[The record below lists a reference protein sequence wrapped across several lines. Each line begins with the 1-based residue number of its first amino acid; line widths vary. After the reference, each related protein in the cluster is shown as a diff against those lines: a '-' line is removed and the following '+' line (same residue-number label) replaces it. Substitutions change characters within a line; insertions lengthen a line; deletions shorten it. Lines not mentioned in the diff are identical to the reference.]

1 MKTNKQILSLALVAS
16 LSLATISCKTSNAVK
31 GGAIGGTVGGVAG
44 GIISGGKN
52 TATGIIIGAA
62 IGGSAGAI
70 IGREM
75 DKQAEELER
84 ELEAAEV
91 ERVGEGIKVTF
102 DSGLLFGIN
111 KSNLNPAAKEN
122 LDSLAKTLNKYEDTN
137 IVIDGHTDNTGSE
150 KHNMSLSKARAAT
163 VEKYLRDLG
172 VSNSRITTNG
182 FGETL
187 PEVTNDTPEGRTQN
201 RRVEIGIVA
210 NEKMKDDAKKGE
222 IEGNRP

>member
-1 MKTNKQILSLALVAS
+1 MKTNRQILSLALIAS
-16 LSLATISCKTSNAVK
+16 LSFATISCKTSNAVK
-31 GGAIGGTVGGVAG
+31 GAAIGGTVGGVAG
-44 GIISGGKN
+44 GLISGGKN

-102 DSGLLFGIN
+102 DSGLLFAID
-111 KSNLNPAAKEN
+111 KSTLNPASKAN

-137 IVIDGHTDNTGSE
+137 IVIDGHTDNTGTE
-150 KHNMSLSKARAAT
+150 KHNMALSIDRANT
-163 VEKYLRDLG
+163 VEKYLRNLG
-172 VSNSRITTNG
+172 VSASRITTNG

-187 PEVTNDTPEGRTQN
+187 PKVSNDTPEGRSQN

-210 NEKMKDDAKKGE
+210 NEKMQEDAKNGE
-222 IEGNRP
+222 IKGKRP

>member
-1 MKTNKQILSLALVAS
+1 MKTNRQILSLVLIATLSLVA
-16 LSLATISCKTSNAVK
+16 ISCKTSNAVK
-31 GGAIGGTVGGVAG
+31 GGAIGGTIGGVAG
-44 GIISGGKN
+44 GLISGGNN

-84 ELEAAEV
+84 DLEAAEV

-102 DSGLLFGIN
+102 DSGLLFGID
-111 KSNLNPAAKEN
+111 KATLNSASKAN

-137 IVIDGHTDNTGSE
+137 IVIDGHTDNTGTE
-150 KHNMSLSKARAAT
+150 KHNMALSIDRANT
-163 VEKYLRDLG
+163 VEKYLRNLG
-172 VSNSRITTNG
+172 VSASRITTNG

-187 PEVTNDTPEGRTQN
+187 PEVSNDSDSGRSQN

-210 NEKMKDDAKKGE
+210 NEKMQEDAKKGE
-222 IEGNRP
+222 LEGKRP

>member
-1 MKTNKQILSLALVAS
+1 MKTNRQILSLALIAS
-16 LSLATISCKTSNAVK
+16 LSFATISCKTSNAVK
-31 GGAIGGTVGGVAG
+31 GAAIGGTVGGVAG
-44 GIISGGKN
+44 GLISGGKN
-52 TATGIIIGAA
+52 TATGIIIGAV

-102 DSGLLFGIN
+102 DSGLLFAID
-111 KSNLNPAAKEN
+111 KSTLNPASKAN

-137 IVIDGHTDNTGSE
+137 IVIDGHTDNTGTE
-150 KHNMSLSKARAAT
+150 KHNMALSIDRANT
-163 VEKYLRDLG
+163 VEKYLRNLG
-172 VSNSRITTNG
+172 VSASRITTNG

-187 PEVTNDTPEGRTQN
+187 PEVSNDTAEGRSQN

-210 NEKMKDDAKKGE
+210 NEKMQEEAKKGE
-222 IEGNRP
+222 IKGTRP

>member
-1 MKTNKQILSLALVAS
+1 MKTNRQILSLALIAL
-16 LSLATISCKTSNAVK
+16 LSCATISCKTSNAVK
-31 GGAIGGTVGGVAG
+31 GAAIGGTVGGVAG
-44 GIISGGKN
+44 GLISGGKN

-62 IGGSAGAI
+62 IGGTAGAI

-91 ERVGEGIKVTF
+91 ERVAEGIKVTF
-102 DSGLLFGIN
+102 DSGLLFAIN
-111 KSNLNPAAKEN
+111 KSTLNPTSKAN

-137 IVIDGHTDNTGSE
+137 IVIDGHTDNTGTE
-150 KHNMSLSKARAAT
+150 KHNMALSIDRATT
-163 VEKYLRDLG
+163 VEKYLRNLG
-172 VSNSRITTNG
+172 VSASRITTNG

-187 PEVTNDTPEGRTQN
+187 PKVSNDTPEGRSQN

-210 NEKMKDDAKKGE
+210 NEKMQEDAKNGE
-222 IEGNRP
+222 IKGTRP

>member
-1 MKTNKQILSLALVAS
+1 MMTNRQILSLALVAT

-31 GGAIGGTVGGVAG
+31 GAAIGGTVGGVAG
-44 GIISGGKN
+44 GLISGGKN

-102 DSGLLFGIN
+102 DSGLLFAID
-111 KSNLNPAAKEN
+111 KSTLNPASKAN

-137 IVIDGHTDNTGSE
+137 IVIDGHTDNTGTE
-150 KHNMSLSKARAAT
+150 KHNMALSIDRANT
-163 VEKYLRDLG
+163 VEKYLRNLG
-172 VSNSRITTNG
+172 VSASRITTNG

-187 PEVTNDTPEGRTQN
+187 PKVSNDTPEGRSQN

-210 NEKMKDDAKKGE
+210 NEKMQEDAKNGE
-222 IEGNRP
+222 IKGTRP